1 MSIAKEIEQYKGGRT
16 LPNVEQFTKEYD
28 VEKHNI
34 FTDKI
39 RYPDKRVESEYT
51 DKNGATKKEI
61 KTIPLNRIG
70 LPYQKKIV
78 SIATTFLCG
87 TPIKYTN
94 NLEETDLYDAFL
106 KVIEKNK
113 MKFVDKEIASSLG
126 RYTECAELWY
136 HTKEDNNFYGF
147 DSNFRL
153 KVKVLTPD
161 KNNLYPIFD
170 EHGDLTSFSRE
181 FKIGDKTI
189 FEVYTAEKIIRYENT
204 TEWQKVEEREN
215 PIGKIPVVFYQQEQ
229 VEWADVQTAIER
241 LEQIYSYSAESND
254 KFAFPILKLRGE
266 VTGQLSKDN
275 TGKVLQL
282 GEQADADFVVPANG
296 NESLSTEIDRLER
309 DVHDFTST
317 PNISFDNM
325 KGLGNMLAGSS
336 AQFLF
341 LSAHLKVMDKLS
353 VFVPALQRRA
363 SIIKTYLQ
371 MFHSKFRNADLDI
384 EPVITP
390 FVINNEAEFMRF
402 LMEVNGNKPIY
413 SQEYSM
419 QRAGIK
425 NPETMLQQIQNEE
438 NRATE
443 TNNSRDFA

>member
-28 VEKHNI
+28 VKKHNI

-39 RYPDKRVESEYT
+39 RYLDKRVESEYT
-51 DKNGATKKEI
+51 DKNEATKKEI

-94 NLEETDLYDAFL
+94 NLEEKDLYDAFL

-136 HTKEDNNFYGF
+136 HTEENNNFYGF
-147 DSNFRL
+147 DSAFRL

-161 KNNLYPIFD
+161 KNSLYPIFD

-189 FEVYTAEKIIRYENT
+189 FEVYTAEKIIRYESI

-296 NESLSTEIDRLER
+296 NESLSTEINRLER

-384 EPVITP
+384 EPIITP